1 MVRPTDLGGAD
12 RLIVA
17 LDVSSHDEALS
28 LVDRLD
34 NVSLFKIG
42 LQLFLTGHILS
53 LIKKIQ
59 DSRRGG
65 GGVFVDL
72 KLGGDIGNT
81 IGSLI
86 RDCRGLNVKFITL
99 VHAEPRSLTIETL
112 KRAREARGEDPYPQ
126 ILMVPLLSSMTEP
139 GAAAKILERGETLLK
154 WGCDGLIVSG
164 REIGACRTRF
174 PQALLVS
181 PGIRPDGS
189 YHDDHLRHTTPSEAV
204 RLGSDYLVVG
214 RPITRHADPRAAA
227 QAIIDEVDS
236 VL

>member
-17 LDVSSHDEALS
+17 LDVSSHEEALS

-42 LQLFLTGHILS
+42 LQLFLTGHILN

-65 GGVFVDL
+65 GGVFLDL

-86 RDCRGLNVKFITL
+86 RDSRGLDVKFITL
-99 VHAEPRSLTIETL
+99 VQADPHSLTIETL
-112 KRAREARGEDPYPQ
+112 KRARAARGEHPYPC

-139 GAAAKILERGETLLK
+139 GAAAKILERGETLLE
-154 WGCDGLIVSG
+154 WGSDGLIVSG
-164 REIGACRTRF
+164 PEIGPCRTRF
-174 PQALLVS
+174 PEALLVS

-189 YHDDHLRHTTPSEAV
+189 SHDDHLRHTTPSEAV

-214 RPITRHADPRAAA
+214 RPITQHPDPRAAA